1 MGGEAVNRTRWREMM
16 LSATVVATVTVASS
30 ACADNTVHTVATS
43 AVTLIDITS
52 ADIARD
58 RPFYENT
65 FGWTLAAD
73 YPHYPILTAGNG
85 PEMGIALL
93 GNPEAGAVEP
103 LYRIGKVVVFFGV
116 ADVKEALRK
125 ADRLGGKVLQPERP
139 VPTGGSF
146 GVFQDPAGNAIAVV
160 RDDRNPSVQTT
171 PATMVKAGREIDP
184 AALVAISTPDVDGTR
199 RYYEQLFGLRLKEQ
213 SPGYPILTAGIGP
226 DIGIAREGNPEA
238 GPAEPLYRVGKQV
251 VLLQT
256 CDIDGRLRA
265 VERSGGKTFL
275 ARTPLESGGAYAFFT
290 DPSGNTLGLLE
301 RPAAQTPSDC
311 TSAGGH

>member
-1 MGGEAVNRTRWREMM
+1 M
-16 LSATVVATVTVASS
+16 
-30 ACADNTVHTVATS
+30 
-43 AVTLIDITS
+43 TLIDVTS
-52 ADIARD
+52 ADITRD
-58 RPFYENT
+58 RPFYENA
-65 FGWTLAAD
+65 FGWTLAQD

-85 PEMGIALL
+85 PEMGIAML

-125 ADRLGGKVLQPERP
+125 ADRLGGKVLHAERA

-160 RDDRNPSVQTT
+160 HDDRNRPAYGT
-171 PATMVKAGREIDP
+171 PATTVTAGREVDP

-251 VLLQT
+251 VLLHT
-256 CDIDGRLRA
+256 CDIETRLRA
-265 VERSGGKTFL
+265 VEQGGGKTFL
-275 ARTPLESGGAYAFFT
+275 PRTPLESGGAYAFFT
-290 DPSGNTLGLLE
+290 DPSGNAIGLLE
-301 RPAAQTPSDC
+301 RPAAQTPQEC
-311 TSAGGH
+311 SAISGH